1 MKRMSQI
8 IFFSIVILVLG
19 SLHTYLIIRG
29 LQVIP
34 PSYKTLFITVIFI
47 FAFSYVAAR
56 IMENTSCNII
66 TQTLVW
72 IGSVWFAI
80 MMYYFFAVL
89 IVDILRLINHFI
101 PFFPAFITD
110 NPERTKTILGWSV
123 SALIL
128 VTVLA
133 GHLNSRNPVLK
144 KINIPINK
152 KAGDLK
158 TLNIAMISDV
168 HLGTIIGRPYLN
180 KVVNKINS
188 LNPDIILMPGDVIDE
203 DIKPVV
209 ENNVGEL
216 LKNLKSKYG
225 VYAVT
230 GNHEYI
236 GGVREAVNYL
246 TDHGVKML
254 SDTVE
259 LIDGKFYLAG
269 REDRSIKMFSGKTRK
284 TLVEILSGVDKTYP
298 VILMDHQPIALNE
311 AEENGVDLQLS
322 GHTHNGQLW
331 PLNYITDAV
340 YEIGWGYLKKGNTQY
355 YVSCGVGGW
364 GPPARLGSRPE
375 IMNFILTFD

>member
-1 MKRMSQI
+1 MKRMNQI
-8 IFFSIVILVLG
+8 IFFSIVILILG
-19 SLHTYLIIRG
+19 LLHTYLIIRG

-34 PSYKTLFITVIFI
+34 PSYKTLFIAVIFI

-89 IVDILRLINHFI
+89 LIDILRLINHFI
-101 PFFPAFITD
+101 PFFPSFITD
-110 NPERTKTILGWSV
+110 NPGKTKTVLGWSV
-123 SALIL
+123 SAIIL
-128 VTVLA
+128 VAVLA

-144 KINIPINK
+144 KININIDK

-168 HLGTIIGRPYLN
+168 HLGTIIGRSYLN

-216 LKNLKSKYG
+216 LKNFKSKYG

-236 GGVREAVNYL
+236 GGVKAAVNYL

-269 REDRSIKMFSGKTRK
+269 REDRSIKCS
-284 TLVEILSGVDKTYP
+284 P
-298 VILMDHQPIALNE
+298 VK
-311 AEENGVDLQLS
+311 AEKN
-322 GHTHNGQLW
+322 
-331 PLNYITDAV
+331 
-340 YEIGWGYLKKGNTQY
+340 
-355 YVSCGVGGW
+355 
-364 GPPARLGSRPE
+364 
-375 IMNFILTFD
+375 